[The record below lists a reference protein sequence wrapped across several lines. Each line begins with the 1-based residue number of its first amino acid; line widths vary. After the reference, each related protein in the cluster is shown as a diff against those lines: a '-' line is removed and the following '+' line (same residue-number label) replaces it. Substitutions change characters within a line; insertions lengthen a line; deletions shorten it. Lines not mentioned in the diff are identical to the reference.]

1 MDTKGATM
9 IATTALNSNMCS
21 FSCGKCIDLTLM
33 VFTLMSLIFGVVC
46 MVIFDNITGVGYLLS
61 GSFSTLS
68 LYNIR
73 KVRTQASLQ
82 KSVHSLSEENDEL
95 KETNDDLKETNDDL
109 SDNITRLENSSTA
122 LKDDLEMLKNTIG
135 IMGEN
140 ADDVIGKLR
149 QIHQS
154 LQLENDKHSLLVQNS
169 AMLHIL
175 NIIRHFDSNVNFVLD
190 HNEIELAKDMILK
203 SFPQLK
209 WETVQ
214 EQIMDNTLSAEN
226 LLKSITLTLE

>member
-1 MDTKGATM
+1 MDTKGATI

-21 FSCGKCIDLTLM
+21 FSYGKCIDLSFM
-33 VFTLMSLIFGVVC
+33 IFTLTSLIFGVIC
-46 MVIFDNITGVGYLLS
+46 MVLFNNIAGVGYLLS
-61 GSFSTLS
+61 GSFSTIS

-82 KSVHSLSEENDEL
+82 KSVHSLAEENDEL

-109 SDNITRLENSSTA
+109 GDNITKLESASRG

-135 IMGEN
+135 IVGEN
-140 ADDVIGKLR
+140 ADIMIGKLR

-175 NIIRHFDSNVNFVLD
+175 NIIRHFDNNLNFILD
-190 HNEIELAKDMILK
+190 NNEIELAKDMILR

-209 WETVQ
+209 WENVQ
-214 EQIMDNTLSAEN
+214 EQITDNTLSAEN
-226 LLKSITLTLE
+226 LLKSIKLSLE

>member
-1 MDTKGATM
+1 M
-9 IATTALNSNMCS
+9 IATTALNSNICS
-21 FSCGKCIDLTLM
+21 FSCGKCIDLTF
-33 VFTLMSLIFGVVC
+33 VIFTLMSLIFGVVY
-46 MVIFDNITGVGYLLS
+46 MVLIDNIAGVGYLLS
-61 GSFSTLS
+61 GSFSTIS

-73 KVRTQASLQ
+73 KVRTQSSLQ
-82 KSVHSLSEENDEL
+82 NSVHSLSEENDEL

-109 SDNITRLENSSTA
+109 SDNINKLQCASKVLT
-122 LKDDLEMLKNTIG
+122 KDLEMLKNTIG

-190 HNEIELAKDMILK
+190 YNEIELAKDMILK
-203 SFPQLK
+203 SFPKLK
-209 WETVQ
+209 WENVQ
-214 EQIMDNTLSAEN
+214 EQITGNTLSADN
-226 LLKSITLTLE
+226 LLKSITLSLE

>member
-1 MDTKGATM
+1 
-9 IATTALNSNMCS
+9 MCS

-46 MVIFDNITGVGYLLS
+46 MIIFDNITGMGYLLS
-61 GSFSTLS
+61 GSFNTLY

-149 QIHQS
+149 QIHHS

>member
-1 MDTKGATM
+1 MDTKGATI

-21 FSCGKCIDLTLM
+21 FSYGKCIDLSFM
-33 VFTLMSLIFGVVC
+33 IFTLTSLIFGVIC
-46 MVIFDNITGVGYLLS
+46 MVLFNNIAGVGYLLS
-61 GSFSTLS
+61 GSFSTIS

-82 KSVHSLSEENDEL
+82 KSVHSLAEENDEL

-109 SDNITRLENSSTA
+109 GDNITKLESASRG

-135 IMGEN
+135 IVGEN
-140 ADDVIGKLR
+140 ADIMIGKLR

-175 NIIRHFDSNVNFVLD
+175 NIIRHFDNNVNFILD
-190 HNEIELAKDMILK
+190 NNEIELAKDMILR

-209 WETVQ
+209 WENVQ
-214 EQIMDNTLSAEN
+214 EQITDNTLSAEN
-226 LLKSITLTLE
+226 LLKSIKLSLE